1 MTVRW
6 KVIAIVLLGLS
17 YWVDASRVV
26 AEEGTLEL
34 SIRDASSLKPI
45 PARVRVRDDAG
56 RDHIPAG
63 ATIVPIAHDRW
74 FPATG
79 PVRLRVPAGPV
90 SIRVERGL
98 EHRPVKETVLVAP
111 GKVTRHTVSLR
122 RWTNMRTLG
131 YTSGENHVHVQA
143 DELAAMLAAEGL
155 DFGTSLSW
163 WNGPRFEPPAD
174 RGWQQNLRCGGKEMP
189 TSIFDAEVEHA
200 WGAVYLIGLREPLS
214 MASDGG
220 RSNVPFVR
228 AARSQGALVC
238 YQAGWSR
245 EVLVDALLG
254 YVDVVNVCN
263 NNFQRHRFQPRQ
275 RYSNLLA
282 VPGFPEY
289 PNTAEGMMR
298 MNYETYYR
306 LLNCGLRLAAGA
318 GSAIGAKRT
327 PLGYNRTYVRAGE
340 HPTLPDFLQAWRQGR
355 NFVTNGPM
363 IFLKTQSGLRPG
375 DTIDLPAEGGE
386 MTFHL
391 RAISDQ
397 PLRSVELIVNG
408 HIRGRATLGPSQC
421 EAEFT
426 VPVAIEEG
434 AWAAARCSDED
445 RLLSDEELDRYRE
458 PGGLPTEPT
467 RLRYAHTSP
476 IYVSVAGA
484 GVCVPESVKEAQKML
499 RAFMEFA
506 RDNAKREHLNE
517 ILDVVPSDL
526 ERTSP

>member
-1 MTVRW
+1 MRR
-6 KVIAIVLLGLS
+6 KVIAIVLLGFS
-17 YWVDASRVV
+17 TWADAFAVV

-34 SIRDASSLKPI
+34 SIRDVSSLKAI
-45 PARVRVRDDAG
+45 PARVRIRDGAG

-63 ATIVPIAHDRW
+63 AMVVPIAHDRW

-90 SIRVERGL
+90 SIRVERGP
-98 EHRPVKETVLVAP
+98 EYRPAKETLSAAP
-111 GKVTRHTVSLR
+111 GKVTRHTVSLQ
-122 RWTNMRTLG
+122 RWVDMRGLG

-143 DELAAMLAAEGL
+143 DDLAAMLAAEDL

-163 WNGPRFEPPAD
+163 WNGPRFETPAD
-174 RGWQQNLRCGGKEMP
+174 RVWQQSLRCDSKEIP

-214 MASDGG
+214 LASDGG
-220 RSNVPFVR
+220 RSNVPFVK

-245 EVLVDALLG
+245 EVLADALLG

-282 VPGFPEY
+282 VPGLPEY

-298 MNYETYYR
+298 MNCETYYR

-340 HPTLPDFLQAWRQGR
+340 HPTLPGFLQAWRQGR

-363 IFLKTQSGLRPG
+363 IFLKTPSGLRPG
-375 DTIDLPAEGGE
+375 DTTDLPAEGG
-386 MTFHL
+386 MVTFHL

-397 PLRSVELIVNG
+397 PLQSVELIVNG
-408 HIRGRATLGPSQC
+408 RIRGRATLGPNQQ
-421 EAEFT
+421 EAELT
-426 VPVAIEEG
+426 VPVAFEEG
-434 AWAAARCSDED
+434 AWVAARCSDED
-445 RLLSDEELDRYRE
+445 RLLSDEELGRYRE

-484 GVCVPESVKEAQKML
+484 AAWVPQSVEEARKML
-499 RAFMEFA
+499 RAFVEFA
-506 RDNAKREHLNE
+506 RDNAQREHLSE